1 MLNDIYNTRILTFAG
16 NIPRI
21 GHLDAPDGDAVAVS
35 KMCGSQVSVEVQL
48 DGDVIVDFAHQVKA
62 CALGQ
67 ASSSILATH
76 IVGSSVGEIQALR
89 DQMRAMLKQ
98 DGPVPTGKWQ
108 DLEILEPVRD
118 YRARHASTLLTFEAT
133 CEAIEKAITARTGAF
148 SGVSGGSA
156 DETATITGSG
166 A

>member
-35 KMCGSQVSVEVQL
+35 KMCGSQVAVEVKL
-48 DGDVIVDFAHQVKA
+48 DGDIIVDFAHQVKA

-67 ASSSILATH
+67 ASSSILASH
-76 IVGSSVGEIQALR
+76 IVGSSVEELHALR
-89 DQMRAMLKQ
+89 EQMRVMLKQ

-108 DLEILEPVRD
+108 DLEILEPVRE

-133 CEAIEKAITARTGAF
+133 CEAIEKAIAARTGPL

-156 DETATITGSG
+156 DDTPTITGSG